1 MAPKQKPI
9 FEPRPPCPLPPI
21 IYPTIHNKLHFD
33 AILRPNLLPQPPNP
47 ISFST
52 IMPPAPQT
60 SLLMKYP
67 KSYTTQDMDLALDCL
82 KEGRLSLTRASE
94 MFKIPATTLWQRANK
109 LGIAT
114 PKKESVNK
122 TWSDSDLDS
131 ALDAL
136 RKKEISANKASKRY
150 GIPSSVRSYII

>member
-1 MAPKQKPI
+1 M
-9 FEPRPPCPLPPI
+9 
-21 IYPTIHNKLHFD
+21 
-33 AILRPNLLPQPPNP
+33 
-47 ISFST
+47 
-52 IMPPAPQT
+52 
-60 SLLMKYP
+60 SLLWHGMESSLLLKFQ
-67 KSYTTQDMDLALDCL
+67 KTYTSQDMELALDCL

-150 GIPSSVRSYII
+150 GIPSSVS

>member
-1 MAPKQKPI
+1 MVLLLYDS
-9 FEPRPPCPLPPI
+9 PL
-21 IYPTIHNKLHFD
+21 IHGFL
-33 AILRPNLLPQPPNP
+33 
-47 ISFST
+47 
-52 IMPPAPQT
+52 
-60 SLLMKYP
+60 
-67 KSYTTQDMDLALDCL
+67 
-82 KEGRLSLTRASE
+82 
-94 MFKIPATTLWQRANK
+94 K

-150 GIPSSVRSYII
+150 GIPSSVSNYF